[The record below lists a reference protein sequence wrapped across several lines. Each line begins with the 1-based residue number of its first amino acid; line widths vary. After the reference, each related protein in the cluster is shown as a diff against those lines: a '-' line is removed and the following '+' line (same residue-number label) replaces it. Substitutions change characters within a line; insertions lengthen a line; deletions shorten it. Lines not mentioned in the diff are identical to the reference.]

1 MSERKEPG
9 LNLSGLDVQESDR
22 RVSGAP
28 QRAKVQVTDKPR
40 GGGFLLTL
48 ILLVLTVG
56 GAGLA
61 YWTVGLKQALD
72 SQQAELAKAQA
83 RLAEMEELLA
93 LTSDTASQ
101 SGQTLMG
108 RIGQMESRAGEKYEH
123 FDSEIAKLWTV
134 AYQRNK
140 PQLEEQ
146 KKALEA
152 QAAELSE
159 LKKQLAAANSKLT
172 TLGSSVDAGKSDLSG
187 VKKQVSGLDK
197 QVSGLEA
204 SLQQQSEGLKKVGAD
219 ASFALSLE
227 KDERISA
234 HQALSVRVDKL
245 AQGAQG
251 GAGLSQRIAS
261 IEQSIQAIDG
271 SRRQFNQS
279 LLQMREQISELQ
291 RRLDGR

>member
-28 QRAKVQVTDKPR
+28 QRAKVQVADRPR

-61 YWTVGLKQALD
+61 YWTVGLKQTLD

-108 RIGQMESRAGEKYEH
+108 RIGQIESRAGEKYEH

-152 QAAELSE
+152 QGAELSE
-159 LKKQLAAANSKLT
+159 LKKQLAAADSQLAK
-172 TLGSSVDAGKSDLSG
+172 LGSSVDAGKNDLAG
-187 VKKQVSGLDK
+187 VRKQVTGLDK
-197 QVSGLEA
+197 QLSGLEGA
-204 SLQQQSEGLKKVGAD
+204 LQEQREGLKKVSAD

-227 KDERISA
+227 KDERIGAQQSLSA
-234 HQALSVRVDKL
+234 RVDKL
-245 AQGAQG
+245 AQSAQSDS
-251 GAGLSQRIAS
+251 GLSQKIAS

-279 LLQMREQISELQ
+279 LLQMREQISQLQ